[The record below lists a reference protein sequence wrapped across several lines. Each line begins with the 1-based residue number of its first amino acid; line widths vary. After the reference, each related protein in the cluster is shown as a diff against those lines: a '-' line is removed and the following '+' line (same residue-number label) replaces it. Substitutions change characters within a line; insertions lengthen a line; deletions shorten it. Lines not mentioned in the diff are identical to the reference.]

1 MHLMWGLPE
10 GRKKLGVRGEKKSFD
25 LPTVQGGLSSSSA
38 HLSPSLPFPPSILHA
53 AANVWMLGWLGKT
66 LSEIYFCWTVLYSF
80 FFPCSRL
87 STAGSSVRL
96 WIWRSRTWY
105 RHCCLKTRP
114 RKGTPE
120 IRVTSSPIWPMTWE
134 SVRPQSLVK
143 RPSRVGDRA
152 VVLWIWSVWGK
163 DVLLPGDGSSSSKTR
178 SICMKSN
185 HGLVVFWS
193 SRVEKPLG

>member
-1 MHLMWGLPE
+1 MNAWMAWQNTLW
-10 GRKKLGVRGEKKSFD
+10 D
-25 LPTVQGGLSSSSA
+25 LFRLD
-38 HLSPSLPFPPSILHA
+38 SLVF
-53 AANVWMLGWLGKT
+53 
-66 LSEIYFCWTVLYSF
+66 F
-80 FFPCSRL
+80 FFPLLTAL

-96 WIWRSRTWY
+96 WIWRSHTWY

-114 RKGTPE
+114 SKGTPE

-152 VVLWIWSVWGK
+152 AVLRIWAVRGK
-163 DVLLPGDGSSSSKTR
+163 DVLLPGDGSSSSETR
-178 SICMKSN
+178 SIWMKSN